1 MTRTPIIL
9 IFLIF
14 STLTTCDF
22 PDKKVKLKSDIS
34 LESKFEQLTNEVRAK
49 NTTINFRLDSL
60 TNFPWD
66 TVIILTPYSQIEQFE
81 NKLNIDLT
89 EIKKT
94 QIVSDD
100 VSNVLVFIKNGQL
113 INYVDLPRNKGDF
126 VNMTDSINVIPKGNC
141 RFSLIQTNKIFVSG
155 QTIVK
160 VISQHV
166 N

>member
-1 MTRTPIIL
+1 M
-9 IFLIF
+9 
-14 STLTTCDF
+14 TTCDL

-34 LESKFEQLTNEVRAK
+34 LESKFEQLTNEVRAR

-60 TNFPWD
+60 TSFSWD
-66 TVIILTPYSQIEQFE
+66 TVIILTPYSQIKQLE

-94 QIVSDD
+94 QIVSNDG
-100 VSNVLVFIKNGQL
+100 SNVLAFIKNGQL

-126 VNMTDSINVIPKGNC
+126 DNMTDSVNVITKENC
-141 RFSLIQTNKIFVSG
+141 SFSLIQTNNIFVSG

-160 VISQHV
+160 VISR
-166 N
+166 NIN